1 MEVNDKIGGIEFN
14 KGGDP
19 NEMSNN
25 EGHSRIEVI
34 RRILGQVQ
42 LENFIVSEFS

>member
-1 MEVNDKIGGIEFN
+1 MGINDRIGGSGYD